1 LRLRLATGLPLHRGT
16 DSYWGHLSTPCWAF
30 LSSPFVEIAALVAP
44 TIGGVHLRRAILLF
58 ALVLGLAALAAA
70 VSPSRDTG
78 PPTPALAPPAGQQ
91 GADGATH
98 RLAFAVGG
106 KRVRRAREGE
116 HVVVSVAS
124 EAGGVATIPR
134 LGRTASVSPTAPA
147 QFDLLAPPPGRYD
160 VMITASGASEPQLV
174 GTLVTRP

>member
-1 LRLRLATGLPLHRGT
+1 MRA
-16 DSYWGHLSTPCWAF
+16 
-30 LSSPFVEIAALVAP
+30 
-44 TIGGVHLRRAILLF
+44 VHLRRAILLF

-70 VSPSRDTG
+70 VSPARQTR
-78 PPTPALAPPAGQQ
+78 PPAPALAPPAP
-91 GADGATH
+91 GAGGLP
-98 RLAFAVGG
+98 RELVFGPG
-106 KRVRRAREGE
+106 KRRVQRAREGE

-124 EAGGVATIPR
+124 ESGGVATIPR

-160 VMITASGASEPQLV
+160 VLITATGTTQPRRI

>member
-1 LRLRLATGLPLHRGT
+1 LRPRLATGLPLHRGT
-16 DSYWGHLSTPCWAF
+16 DSYWGHLSTPCWAS
-30 LSSPFVEIAALVAP
+30 LSSPFVENGPRAAP
-44 TIGGVHLRRAILLF
+44 TIDGVHLRRAILLF

-70 VSPSRDTG
+70 ISPSRETSG
-78 PPTPALAPPAGQQ
+78 PALAPAPSRP
-91 GADGATH
+91 GADAATR
-98 RLAFAVGG
+98 RLAFALGG
-106 KRVRRAREGE
+106 KPVRRAREGQ
-116 HVVVSVAS
+116 HIVVSVAS

-160 VMITASGASEPQLV
+160 VMITASGASEPRRV

>member
-1 LRLRLATGLPLHRGT
+1 
-16 DSYWGHLSTPCWAF
+16 
-30 LSSPFVEIAALVAP
+30 
-44 TIGGVHLRRAILLF
+44 VHFRRAILLF

-70 VSPSRDTG
+70 VSPSRVTKG
-78 PPTPALAPPAGQQ
+78 PAPSAPPESPSTA
-91 GADGATH
+91 GAT
-98 RLAFAVGG
+98 RQLSFSVGSR

-134 LGRTASVSPTAPA
+134 LGRTANVGPAAPA
-147 QFDLLAPPPGRYD
+147 QFDLLVPAPGRYD
-160 VMITASGASEPQLV
+160 VMLTASGASEPQRV